1 MFDIPLYVVKIA
13 IYQYDAFNNL
23 KPACLNVRLKYT
35 GMHRGK
41 MHATKRARRMG
52 LKPVSH
58 WKTKREDYAERDYV
72 TPTGHRRLVVVERLW
87 RKKR

>member
-1 MFDIPLYVVKIA
+1 MFDIPLYVVTIA
-13 IYQYDAFNNL
+13 IYQYDASNNL
-23 KPACLNVRLKYT
+23 KHACLNVRLKHA

-58 WKTKREDYAERDYV
+58 WKTKHETYAERDYV
-72 TPTGHRRLVVVERLW
+72 TQTGHRRLVVVERSW
-87 RKKR
+87 RNKR